1 MEGLSKIVDFLLNQL
16 KNIIPVAVVYEYQ
29 GGVMYKF
36 AKFCKELKPGWHFKF
51 PYVHTYA
58 VVNTVDTTLLIS
70 AQTVI
75 CKDNVELTVR
85 GSVGYHIVNVPNYF
99 NKVEDQ
105 KSAIND
111 RTEKI
116 IRECASVTIS
126 EDFLDMDFSSVLQDI
141 LQKEV
146 DKYGIEIDYVVL
158 VEVSKAISIKLF
170 NETSN
175 LIV

>member
-1 MEGLSKIVDFLLNQL
+1 MGIEKFIQLLIDQIKHLIPIAIVYQ
-16 KNIIPVAVVYEYQ
+16 YQ

-36 AKFCKELKPGWHFKF
+36 GRFLRELEPGWHFKF
-51 PYVHTYA
+51 PYIHTYA
-58 VVNTVDTTLLIS
+58 VINNVDTTLLIS

-75 CKDNVELTVR
+75 CSDGVELTVR
-85 GSVGYHIVNVPNYF
+85 GSVGYHILNVADYF
-99 NKVEDQ
+99 NNVEDQ

-116 IRECASVTIS
+116 IRECASVTTS
-126 EDFLDMDFSSVLQDI
+126 EDFIDMDFGKILQNI

-158 VEVSKAISIKLF
+158 VEVSKARSIKLF

>member
-1 MEGLSKIVDFLLNQL
+1 MGLEKFIQLLIDQIKHL
-16 KNIIPVAVVYEYQ
+16 IPIAVVYEYQ

-36 AKFCKELKPGWHFKF
+36 GRFLKKLEPGWHFKC
-51 PYVHTYA
+51 PYIHTYA
-58 VVNTVDTTLLIS
+58 VINNVDTTLLIS

-75 CKDNVELTVR
+75 CEDKVELTVR
-85 GSVGYHIVNVPNYF
+85 GSVGYHIVNVSDYF

-116 IRECASVTIS
+116 IRECASVTNS
-126 EDFLDMDFSSVLQDI
+126 EDFLDMDFANVLHEI

-146 DKYGIEIDYVVL
+146 DKYGIEIDYIVL
-158 VEVSKAISIKLF
+158 VEVSKARSIKLF